1 MRKSELRKLFKE
13 KRSRLSDEELN
24 QKSRSVLEK
33 IFDFVDFAKASY
45 VHIFLPIE
53 RLREIDTLPIILRIQ
68 REFPEITLCVPRIR
82 EKENDMESVVLRD
95 PSVTTINHRGIPEPT
110 EGEIIDSKDIDIVFV
125 PLLCA
130 DLNGNRVGYGKG
142 FYDRFLSECRSDCKK
157 IGLSLFDLVESIDD
171 LDNHDIPLDEVII
184 A

>member
-13 KRSRLSDEELN
+13 NRSRLSDEELN
-24 QKSRSVLEK
+24 RKSDSISEK
-33 IFDFVDFAKASY
+33 IFDSVDFTKADC

-53 RLREIDTLPIILRIQ
+53 RMREIDTLPIISRIQ
-68 REFPEITLCVPRIR
+68 NEFPEICVCVPRIR
-82 EKENDMESVVLRD
+82 EDGAGMESVVLGD
-95 PSVTTINHRGIPEPT
+95 KQHTIINAFGIPEPVD
-110 EGEIIDSKDIDIVFV
+110 GRIVDSTDIDIVFV

-130 DLNGNRVGYGKG
+130 DGNGNRVGYGKG
-142 FYDRFLSECRSDCKK
+142 FYDRFLSECRSDCRK

-171 LDNHDIPLDEVII
+171 FDNHDIPLDEVII